1 MNNMKYWSVRA
12 STPYCGEDCFCF
24 IEAENYDEAERK
36 AWEIMYENANEWYD
50 DEAAQEYDWDDY
62 LADCYCDIVEIDL
75 EDYLAETGGQ

>member
-50 DEAAQEYDWDDY
+50 DEAEEDYDWADY
-62 LADCYCDIVEIDL
+62 LAGCDAVIEEITYA
-75 EDYLAETGGQ
+75 EYLKYT